1 MRGDNKGK
9 LEEMVREYRKA
20 VAPATDEQK
29 DRSSASQPALE
40 ALAVPSGTPLS
51 TFDPNTYPACYPE
64 YFYGD
69 CVPFLE
75 RKRPVTCQQV
85 FAALPDREELEY
97 TLPSD
102 DITHPYKA
110 AVKSR
115 FDTPEFYAAHAD
127 ILRRVRTLGTV
138 NASLARQG
146 FEQDWHLIAAT
157 TSKDFVDAALAQ
169 QKPRHNSD
177 IMNSPTITRAQK
189 AVSNLLFSTAMV
201 PLSDGYKMR
210 LKHTGSAMNQSFG
223 PLTAFSTHNYADN
236 YSPEIAA
243 RHGGGAPQ
251 PVAQEPVMPTLQQMH
266 RMTAESPRSTAKQFL
281 LMEEL
286 SFRHLYGVGRIR
298 LGNFVVQSPVSTY
311 AFEDD
316 FASSGARGLVDYLA
330 AALKVIE
337 AQMRGYAHGH
347 GKSHSVPN
355 GHDEQK
361 QIVQTV
367 AAQIANLGN
376 NADVAAVEK
385 IVQAATEEY
394 NRKLIA
400 SEVNTIISAIASADR
415 RCSQPSAAQ
424 KLFRTPS

>member
-1 MRGDNKGK
+1 M
-9 LEEMVREYRKA
+9 
-20 VAPATDEQK
+20 
-29 DRSSASQPALE
+29 
-40 ALAVPSGTPLS
+40 
-51 TFDPNTYPACYPE
+51 
-64 YFYGD
+64 
-69 CVPFLE
+69 
-75 RKRPVTCQQV
+75 
-85 FAALPDREELEY
+85 
-97 TLPSD
+97 
-102 DITHPYKA
+102 
-110 AVKSR
+110 
-115 FDTPEFYAAHAD
+115 
-127 ILRRVRTLGTV
+127 RTLGTV
-138 NASLARQG
+138 NASLAGQG

-177 IMNSPTITRAQK
+177 IMNSPTNTRAQK
-189 AVSNLLFSTAMV
+189 AVSKLFFSTAMV
-201 PLSDGYKMR
+201 TLSDGYKMR
-210 LKHTGSAMNQSFG
+210 LKHTGDAMNQAFG
-223 PLTAFSTHNYADN
+223 PLTAFSTHNYADT
-236 YSPEIAA
+236 YSPEIVAL
-243 RHGGGAPQ
+243 HGGGAPQ

-286 SFRHLYGVGRIR
+286 SYRHLYGVGQIR

-316 FASSGARGLVDYLA
+316 FASSGARGLVDWLT

-355 GHDEQK
+355 GHDEPK

-394 NRKLIA
+394 NKKLIA
-400 SEVNTIISAIASADR
+400 SASTRMYESDVLPARQLGQKVPLSRFSEKQQRQSRFDGEPDVDGRSTRTLIKVTLANSWLTLLEKTAQLCTVIACRVIPTR
-415 RCSQPSAAQ
+415 RF
-424 KLFRTPS
+424 L